1 MSSGFHL
8 MRFFSLFALLL
19 FITSAQASLDSTPAW
34 KEAMTAYK
42 AADYQ
47 TALTAFKKIA
57 ADEQQISA
65 ALCHNIANCE
75 YKLGEASGSN
85 ADEPEGRAHDAAAG
99 LWYRRALALDPW
111 LPEARQN
118 LRFLFKKTGY
128 HKFEDYGLVEFA
140 SWFPRRTW
148 VAACQGGIWAA
159 AIVLVWLVWLTP
171 RPGRRWPLV
180 TLLCLAAAFIV
191 MTALGLIGKAMDGTP
206 LAKRLISITGEK
218 EFFARNAPAE
228 AAATVIQL
236 PPGSELLP
244 IKEEGYWTYCQIAG
258 TEKSAPVRGWV
269 RTDKTERL
277 WPWNATL
284 IE

>member
-1 MSSGFHL
+1 
-8 MRFFSLFALLL
+8 
-19 FITSAQASLDSTPAW
+19 
-34 KEAMTAYK
+34 
-42 AADYQ
+42 
-47 TALTAFKKIA
+47 
-57 ADEQQISA
+57 
-65 ALCHNIANCE
+65 
-75 YKLGEASGSN
+75 
-85 ADEPEGRAHDAAAG
+85 
-99 LWYRRALALDPW
+99 
-111 LPEARQN
+111 
-118 LRFLFKKTGY
+118 
-128 HKFEDYGLVEFA
+128 
-140 SWFPRRTW
+140 
-148 VAACQGGIWAA
+148 
-159 AIVLVWLVWLTP
+159 WLTP

-191 MTALGLIGKAMDGTP
+191 ITALGLIGKAMDGTP